1 MGRYL
6 SFKNNVVCMVPIDCI
21 PQRGVGGWG
30 EVGETR
36 SATEKRC
43 SHELQSGN
51 FALPVCIFHKVNI
64 SEVRS
69 EPAEEI
75 IQY

>member
-1 MGRYL
+1 MHGSYRLYSSAGRRGMG
-6 SFKNNVVCMVPIDCI
+6 
-21 PQRGVGGWG
+21 GGG
-30 EVGETR
+30 GGGRETR

>member
-1 MGRYL
+1 MG
-6 SFKNNVVCMVPIDCI
+6 
-21 PQRGVGGWG
+21 GG
-30 EVGETR
+30 GETR